1 VRFYHCRR
9 CKQCIYMMDHH
20 CEWVSNCIGFFNFKV
35 YLHLLINVLLNS
47 LFSIIITIINY
58 SLLFTTKTYIFLFLF
73 TFLPAL
79 YVVFESARLIN
90 DAYQALTHNQTLI
103 ESFKHVKGPSI
114 DLRSNLIRHFG
125 SDPNLSWL
133 VPTFLDKKD
142 GYLLEE
148 KMTNLLE

>member
-1 VRFYHCRR
+1 
-9 CKQCIYMMDHH
+9 MDHH